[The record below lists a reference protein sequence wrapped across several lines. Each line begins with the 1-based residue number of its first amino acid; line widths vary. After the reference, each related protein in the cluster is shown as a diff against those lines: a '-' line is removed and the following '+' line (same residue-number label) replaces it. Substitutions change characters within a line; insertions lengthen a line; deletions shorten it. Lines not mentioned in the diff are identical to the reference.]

1 MEANNDKLSIARLQA
16 ADALFKEP
24 VSFVLSVANLSQL
37 PTTDIGE
44 VAFSGRSNVGK
55 SSIINALFGQKKL
68 AKTSNTPGRTQQLN
82 YFNLNDKIHIVDLP
96 GYGYAEAP
104 ESQVRQWQNLIFDY
118 LRGRVHLKRVFLL
131 IDSRH
136 GLKKVDK
143 EIMEMLDKAAVTFI
157 TIPIIN
163 LKKTM
168 NMNKELIC
176 FIAVTLLSTAI
187 TTIFNLFAGIV
198 VGIVWCIG
206 IYEVSIA
213 PCEKTPEID

>member
-1 MEANNDKLSIARLQA
+1 MEKL
-16 ADALFKEP
+16 
-24 VSFVLSVANLSQL
+24 
-37 PTTDIGE
+37 
-44 VAFSGRSNVGK
+44 
-55 SSIINALFGQKKL
+55 
-68 AKTSNTPGRTQQLN
+68 
-82 YFNLNDKIHIVDLP
+82 
-96 GYGYAEAP
+96 
-104 ESQVRQWQNLIFDY
+104 
-118 LRGRVHLKRVFLL
+118 
-131 IDSRH
+131 
-136 GLKKVDK
+136 
-143 EIMEMLDKAAVTFI
+143 I

-198 VGIVWCIG
+198 VGIFWCIA